1 MSTRQISMLVF
12 LLSSLCYLSSQAIT
26 SLQFYPV
33 SQQGFIFARG
43 ADSLGNQDDDPVR
56 MFQWMNV
63 PAQGSFAG
71 QGKVIKSSNKDFQLI
86 CSQGQ
91 NMCEIMLS
99 AKSSRVQLVPGAGS
113 NGQGSMKYLAVGDE
127 ADTLIRQFQM
137 SADRVTE
144 FQSRDQRLSI
154 RGTPGY
160 FEVLAQ

>member
-1 MSTRQISMLVF
+1 MSTRHVSLSLLLF
-12 LLSSLCYLSSQAIT
+12 LSLSGLKLQAIT

-71 QGKVIKSSNKDFQLI
+71 LGKVIKSGNKDFQLI

-99 AKSSRVQLVPGAGS
+99 AKSSRVQLIPGGGD
-113 NGQGSMKYLAVGDE
+113 NGQGLMKYLAKGEE
-127 ADTLIRQFQM
+127 ADALIRQFQM

-144 FQSRDQRLSI
+144 FQSRDQRISI

-160 FEVLAQ
+160 FQVLAQ

>member
-1 MSTRQISMLVF
+1 MSIRPISLVVF
-12 LLSSLCYLSSQAIT
+12 LLSSLSCLSLQAIT

-43 ADSLGNQDDDPVR
+43 ADSLGNQDDDPAR

-63 PAQGSFAG
+63 PSQGSFAG
-71 QGKVIKSSNKDFQLI
+71 PGKVIKSSNKDFQLI

-99 AKSSRVQLVPGAGS
+99 AKSSRVQLAPGGGA

-127 ADTLIRQFQM
+127 ADALIRQFQM

-144 FQSRDQRLSI
+144 FQSRDQRLTI